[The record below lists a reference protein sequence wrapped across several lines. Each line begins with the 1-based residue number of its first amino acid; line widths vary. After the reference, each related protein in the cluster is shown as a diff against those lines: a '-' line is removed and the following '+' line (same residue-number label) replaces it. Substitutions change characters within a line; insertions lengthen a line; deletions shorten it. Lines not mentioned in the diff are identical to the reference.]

1 MDTCCVLRFYVKEF
15 CLLPP
20 TVGMIVVATA
30 VVVVLLVDA
39 DIKRLHLLKLVK
51 KKIKRFGK
59 RSPADY
65 GNNCI

>member
-39 DIKRLHLLKLVK
+39 DVKRLHLLKLVK
-51 KKIKRFGK
+51 K
-59 RSPADY
+59 
-65 GNNCI
+65 N